1 MVGLWLELGQNRVK
15 TAFFGRDLVKIKA
28 KYRKRTTLF
37 VRALVGVRSEI
48 EKNTLF
54 GRALVRVRA
63 KIEKNTLF
71 GIALVRVM
79 AKIEK
84 NTLFGTTLVRIKS
97 EIEKNT
103 FLVGLWLGLGQK

>member
-1 MVGLWLELGQNRVK
+1 M
-15 TAFFGRDLVKIKA
+15 
-28 KYRKRTTLF
+28 
-37 VRALVGVRSEI
+37 
-48 EKNTLF
+48 
-54 GRALVRVRA
+54 VRVRA

-71 GIALVRVM
+71 LVKNREKHPLVRVK

>member
-1 MVGLWLELGQNRVK
+1 MVR
-15 TAFFGRDLVKIKA
+15 
-28 KYRKRTTLF
+28 
-37 VRALVGVRSEI
+37 VRAKI

-63 KIEKNTLF
+63 KI
-71 GIALVRVM
+71 G
-79 AKIEK
+79 K

-103 FLVGLWLGLGQK
+103 LFVGLWSGLFLGKNREKHPFW